1 MIDQK
6 TKRAVVLVVEDDL
19 FIRLAAAAMVAD
31 AGFDVVE
38 AGNADEAIAILEMRS
53 DIHVVFTDIQMP
65 GTMDGLKLARFVRTR
80 WPPIHIIATSGMVQV
95 GEMDLPI
102 GGRFFGKPYS
112 SDQITNALR
121 ELTA

>member
-6 TKRAVVLVVEDDL
+6 AKRAVVLVVEDDL
-19 FIRLAAAAMVAD
+19 FIRLNAVAMIAD
-31 AGFDVVE
+31 AGFHVVE
-38 AGNADEAIAILEMRS
+38 AGNADEAIAVLEMRS

-80 WPPIHIIATSGMVQV
+80 WPPIHIIATSGLVQV